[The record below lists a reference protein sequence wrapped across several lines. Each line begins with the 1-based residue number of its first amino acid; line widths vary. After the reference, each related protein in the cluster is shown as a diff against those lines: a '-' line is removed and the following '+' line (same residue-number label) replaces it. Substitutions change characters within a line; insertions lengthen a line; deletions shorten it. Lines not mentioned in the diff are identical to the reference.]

1 MGRKSKE
8 LSEDRKQLVVDLK
21 REGHR
26 NCEIVK
32 LLHIPESTIRS
43 IWKKYNSTGNV
54 ENIPR
59 VGRPRKVTRRGE
71 VRLLR
76 TVKKNRGKVLRE
88 ITNDF
93 NEGGVV
99 RVHPKTIQRYLHK
112 NKIFRR
118 VVRKKMVVRE
128 VNKKKRLSWC
138 LERRRWTVNLH
149 WNQVIFSDESQ
160 IVIGQNN
167 RVYVWRSSNEA
178 YRPECMCP
186 PYQRKVSVMIWG
198 CITWYG
204 VGTLCKVDGNI
215 NAVKY
220 RDILD
225 NHLWPVLARHFADK
239 PYRFQDDNAPV
250 HRARIIEE
258 FKRDNDIHGMTW
270 PAQSPDL
277 NIIENVWL
285 CIKRSL
291 QNAAG
296 NINTP
301 QERFTAI
308 QDISMNFTVDYIQN
322 LYTSIPRRILA
333 VIRSNGYLTKY

>member
-1 MGRKSKE
+1 MDRKSKE

-76 TVKKNRGKVLRE
+76 MVKKNHGKVLRE

-99 RVHPKTIQRYLHK
+99 RVHPKTIQCYLHK

-167 RVYVWRSSNEA
+167 HVYVWRSSNEA
-178 YRPECMCP
+178 YHPECMCP

-215 NAVKY
+215 NAV
-220 RDILD
+220 
-225 NHLWPVLARHFADK
+225 
-239 PYRFQDDNAPV
+239 
-250 HRARIIEE
+250 
-258 FKRDNDIHGMTW
+258 
-270 PAQSPDL
+270 
-277 NIIENVWL
+277 
-285 CIKRSL
+285 
-291 QNAAG
+291 
-296 NINTP
+296 
-301 QERFTAI
+301 
-308 QDISMNFTVDYIQN
+308 
-322 LYTSIPRRILA
+322 
-333 VIRSNGYLTKY
+333 